1 MSNEIPFWWQRIGC
15 MRNPGCHTGEEAA
28 RDEEIADLRAEI
40 ERLRAAFEERIE
52 ASATP
57 LKPCECTAEQRARCS
72 YCAGYGKAPIE
83 RRRDLAH
90 AKLPL
95 DAEVALE
102 HAALALSRSGQPQA
116 HQQVIQVLAAHLPPL
131 DGEDTEGGSHD

>member
-1 MSNEIPFWWQRIGC
+1 VLEL
-15 MRNPGCHTGEEAA
+15 
-28 RDEEIADLRAEI
+28 IAEV
-40 ERLRAAFEERIE
+40 ERLRAIVGTHARDVE
-52 ASATP
+52 
-57 LKPCECTAEQRARCS
+57 TAITDAMKTGTGMYTVS
-72 YCAGYGKAPIE
+72 IE